1 MKSFNHPKQRRDYIQ
16 LFYYNLRSLEQFKIC
31 SNNILFFINMINF
44 ILFFVF
50 LNIIVNGEIVLESF
64 TNVQQTNDNSTFNI
78 QNDEYCFCNLKVRE
92 VDDRCCCDPDIS
104 NTSST
109 LPSDCLLG
117 SVKRTCIKKYI
128 LSRQNVDQWIQVE
141 EQGNQIC
148 FIYEKSSL
156 STSGVTMPQAY
167 NNPTYLQDYFKVNII
182 PETKVSKADALQV
195 AIYQTNDKSNILVY
209 RDSNGIC
216 KQTKR
221 FINYKQIQK
230 QSCLMLACQTN
241 LQTITST
248 SASTQFY
255 SKSSTV
261 FTLSATKP
269 GGCLIGQSVFM
280 GTSAVTT
287 TPSFTSNTF
296 AYFSSDQT
304 LYNYV
309 SEVVYANASTNS
321 NFQGKAGYDY
331 GQYVQGHVNLQTN
344 PFGYK
349 IYRGKASTSDST
361 CTLSDD
367 QNPLNYEPLRF
378 GQNLQFSCSY
388 SLNQTTISTFSW
400 SGLQIFNS
408 FPYSTLLGLARTPL
422 FGTSSLDFVN
432 TTTEVPQTDYIY
444 FTQHVLI
451 FTDEFGMK
459 EGRQNYISSFKIVYS
474 NAILKTNIPADTK
487 IYRFNL
493 KVRFINLPHDDIEN
507 SVPQDPPFIPQLP
520 SDIFFPIWYETFGS
534 LISTIM
540 IVFIFYI

>member
-1 MKSFNHPKQRRDYIQ
+1 
-16 LFYYNLRSLEQFKIC
+16 
-31 SNNILFFINMINF
+31 MINF

-50 LNIIVNGEIVLESF
+50 LNIIVRGEIVLESF
-64 TNVQQTNDNSTFNI
+64 TDAKQTNDNSTFNI

-92 VDDRCCCDPDIS
+92 IDDRCCCDPDIKNS
-104 NTSST
+104 SST
-109 LPSDCLLG
+109 IPSDCLLG

-141 EQGNQIC
+141 EQANQIC

-156 STSGVTMPQAY
+156 STSGVRMPLTY

-182 PETKVSKADALQV
+182 PETKVSKADSLQV
-195 AIYQTNDKSNILVY
+195 TIYQTNDKSNILFY

-221 FINYKQIQK
+221 FINFKQIHK
-230 QSCLMLACQTN
+230 QSCLMLTCQ
-241 LQTITST
+241 ST
-248 SASTQFY
+248 TQSIIANNIQTQFY
-255 SKSSTV
+255 AKTTDV
-261 FTLSATKP
+261 FAQSGTKP
-269 GGCLIGQSVFM
+269 TGCVIGQSIFM
-280 GTSAVTT
+280 GTSSVQT

-296 AYFSSDQT
+296 AYFSNDQA
-304 LYNYV
+304 LYTYF
-309 SEVVYANASTNS
+309 SEVIYANVSTNS

-331 GQYVQGHVNLQTN
+331 GQYIQGHVNLQTN

-349 IYRGKASTSDST
+349 VYRGKVSLTDST
-361 CTLSDD
+361 CSVTDD

-400 SGLQIFNS
+400 SGLTIFKS
-408 FPYSTLLGLARTPL
+408 FPYNTLLGLAKTPL

-432 TTTEVPQTDYIY
+432 TTTAIPSTDYIY
-444 FTQHVLI
+444 LTQHVLI

-459 EGRQNYISSFKIVYS
+459 EGRQNYISSFQIVYS
-474 NAILKTNIPADTK
+474 NGILKTAIPTNTK
-487 IYRFNL
+487 LYRFNL
-493 KVRFINLPHDDIEN
+493 KVKFISLPQDEIEN